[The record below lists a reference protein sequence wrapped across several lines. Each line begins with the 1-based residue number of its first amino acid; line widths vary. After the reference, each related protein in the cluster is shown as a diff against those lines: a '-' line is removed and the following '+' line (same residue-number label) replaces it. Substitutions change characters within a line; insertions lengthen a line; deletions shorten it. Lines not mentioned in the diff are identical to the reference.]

1 VWWKI
6 FSVLTAVKYLSM
18 KPAAMRG
25 KKNRRHLDYERL
37 FLSAL
42 PIPSVCS
49 YESSPYWVVL
59 SSLVVGNC
67 DVKILIYL
75 PNKCTFVGQIY

>member
-1 VWWKI
+1 
-6 FSVLTAVKYLSM
+6 VLTAVKCLGM
-18 KPAAMRG
+18 KPAAIK
-25 KKNRRHLDYERL
+25 KKNKRHLDYERL

-49 YESSPYWVVL
+49 YESPYSVVL

-75 PNKCTFVGQIY
+75 PNKCTFVGQMY